1 MDNNLVIT
9 VSELNR
15 RIKTSLEA
23 GYADTWIEAEISNL
37 RVPASGHCYLTLK
50 DSASQM
56 RAVMFRYVRKKLRF
70 IPQDGMQVMCFGSIN
85 VYEPRGE
92 YQLNIERMEPRGV
105 GALQLAFEQLKNKL
119 AVEGLFDEKR
129 KKPLPYLPQSIGVIT
144 SGTGAALRDILQ
156 VLTRRF
162 PGLHIRVLP
171 VAVQG
176 DGAAREI
183 AAAIADANNH
193 AVADVLIVGR
203 GGGSLED
210 LWAFNEECVARAI
223 SDSVIPV
230 ISAVGHEIDF
240 TIADFVADLRAPT
253 PSAAA
258 ELAVREKRELVRA
271 VETLYAS
278 LSRRILQRIAIERTG
293 ASSAAD
299 RLMRSARMITDA
311 QLAHDDLQQ
320 RLFQVLPR
328 LCVVR
333 RMAEQAIRTRLL
345 ARSPRHRI
353 EAYRGTTCFL
363 CEALDRNRAF
373 ALERMRSR
381 LQAGLA
387 RLSGLNPAAVL
398 ARGFSIARVQPSGSV
413 VRQASDLRVGDRLQ
427 IEMQLGSVDCLVE
440 RTHE

>member
-1 MDNNLVIT
+1 MDSKKLIT
-9 VSELNR
+9 VSDLNC
-15 RIKTSLEA
+15 RIKASLEDS
-23 GYADTWIEAEISNL
+23 YADIWIEAEISNL

-50 DSASQM
+50 DSASQL
-56 RAVMFRYVRKKLRF
+56 RAVMFRYARKKLRF
-70 IPQDGMQVMCFGSIN
+70 IPQDGMKIMCFGSIN

-119 AVEGLFDEKR
+119 AAEGLFDEDRKR
-129 KKPLPYLPQSIGVIT
+129 PLPYLPQSIGVIT

-162 PGLHIRVLP
+162 PGLHIKVLP

-176 DGAAREI
+176 EGAAREI
-183 AAAIADANNH
+183 ATAIADANAH
-193 AVADVLIVGR
+193 AVADILIVGR

-240 TIADFVADLRAPT
+240 TIADFVADMRAPT

-258 ELAVREKRELVRA
+258 ELAVREKRELIRTVA
-271 VETLYAS
+271 TMQAGLA
-278 LSRRILQRIAIERTG
+278 RRVLQRIAIERSAAG
-293 ASSAAD
+293 SAAD
-299 RLMRSARMITDA
+299 RLVRSARMVTDA

-320 RLFQVLPR
+320 RLFQTLPR
-328 LCVVR
+328 VCVFC
-333 RMAEQAIRTRLL
+333 RMAEQSVRARLL
-345 ARSPRHRI
+345 ALSPRQRI
-353 EAYRGTTCFL
+353 EAYRGTASFL
-363 CEALDRNRAF
+363 QDALDRNSAF
-373 ALERMRSR
+373 ALERMRAR
-381 LQAGLA
+381 LQTGLA

-398 ARGFSIARVQPSGSV
+398 ARGFSIARVQPSGTV
-413 VRQASDLRVGDRLQ
+413 VRRAPDVKAGDRLR
-427 IEMQLGSVDCLVE
+427 IELHKGSVDCLVE
-440 RTHE
+440 RVHE

>member
-1 MDNNLVIT
+1 MDSTKILT

-15 RIKTSLEA
+15 RIKASLEA
-23 GYADTWIEAEISNL
+23 GYADTWVEAEISNL
-37 RVPASGHCYLTLK
+37 RVPSSGHSYMTLK

-56 RAVMFRYVRKKLRF
+56 RAVMFRYARKRLRF
-70 IPQDGMQVMCFGSIN
+70 IPQDGMKVMCFGSITL
-85 VYEPRGE
+85 YEPRGE
-92 YQLNIERMEPRGV
+92 YQLTIERMEPRGV

-119 AVEGLFDEKR
+119 AAEGLFDEKR
-129 KKPLPYLPQSIGVIT
+129 KRPLPYLPQRIGVIT

-162 PGLHIRVLP
+162 PGLHIKVLP

-176 DGAAREI
+176 DGAAQEIAEAI
-183 AAAIADANNH
+183 AAANAH

-223 SDSVIPV
+223 YGSAIPV

-240 TIADFVADLRAPT
+240 TIADFVADMRAPT

-258 ELAVREKRELVRA
+258 ELAVREKHELVRTVA
-271 VETLYAS
+271 TLHAG
-278 LSRRILQRIAIERTG
+278 LARRVLQRIAIERT
-293 ASSAAD
+293 AARSAAD
-299 RLMRSARMITDA
+299 RLGRSVRIITDA

-320 RLFQVLPR
+320 RLLQALPR
-328 LCVVR
+328 VCAAR
-333 RMAEQAIRTRLL
+333 RTAEQALRARLL
-345 ARSPRHRI
+345 ALSPRQRI
-353 EAYRGTTCFL
+353 KAYRGTTIFL
-363 CEALDRNRAF
+363 KVALDRNTAF

-381 LQAGLA
+381 LQTGLA
-387 RLSGLNPAAVL
+387 RLSGLNPAAII

-413 VRQASDLRVGDRLQ
+413 VRRAADVRAGDRLKV
-427 IEMQLGSVDCLVE
+427 EMHEGSVDCLVE
-440 RTHE
+440 RVHE

>member
-1 MDNNLVIT
+1 
-9 VSELNR
+9 
-15 RIKTSLEA
+15 
-23 GYADTWIEAEISNL
+23 
-37 RVPASGHCYLTLK
+37 
-50 DSASQM
+50 
-56 RAVMFRYVRKKLRF
+56 
-70 IPQDGMQVMCFGSIN
+70 MCFGSIN

-92 YQLNIERMEPRGV
+92 YQLNIERMEPRGA

-119 AVEGLFDEKR
+119 ADEGLFDEKR

-144 SGTGAALRDILQ
+144 SGTGAALRDIVQ

-183 AAAIADANNH
+183 AAAIADANAH

-258 ELAVREKRELVRA
+258 ELAVREKRELIRT
-271 VETLYAS
+271 VETMQAALV
-278 LSRRILQRIAIERTG
+278 RRVSQRIAIERSAAG
-293 ASSAAD
+293 SAAD
-299 RLMRSARMITDA
+299 RLVRSARMITDA
-311 QLAHDDLQQ
+311 QRAHDDLQQ

-328 LCVVR
+328 VCAVR
-333 RMAEQAIRTRLL
+333 RMAEQSIRARLL
-345 ARSPRHRI
+345 ALSPRHRI
-353 EAYRGTTCFL
+353 EAYRGTTSFL
-363 CEALDRNRAF
+363 RDALDRNRAF

-398 ARGFSIARVQPSGSV
+398 ARGFSIVRVQPSGSV

-427 IEMQLGSVDCLVE
+427 IEMQQGSVDCLVE

>member
-1 MDNNLVIT
+1 MDNTKILT

-23 GYADTWIEAEISNL
+23 GYADTWVEAEISNL
-37 RVPASGHCYLTLK
+37 RVPASGHSYMTLK

-56 RAVMFRYVRKKLRF
+56 RAVMFRYARKRLRF
-70 IPQDGMQVMCFGSIN
+70 IPQDGMKVMCFGSIT

-92 YQLNIERMEPRGV
+92 YQLTIERMEPRGV

-119 AVEGLFDEKR
+119 AAEGLFDEKR
-129 KKPLPYLPQSIGVIT
+129 KRPLPYLPQRIGVIT

-162 PGLHIRVLP
+162 PGLHIKVLP

-176 DGAAREI
+176 DGSAQEI
-183 AAAIADANNH
+183 AAAIATANMH

-223 SDSVIPV
+223 YDSAIPV

-240 TIADFVADLRAPT
+240 TIADFVADMRAPT

-258 ELAVREKRELVRA
+258 ELAVREKHELVRTVA
-271 VETLYAS
+271 TLHAG
-278 LSRRILQRIAIERTG
+278 LARRVLQRIAIERT
-293 ASSAAD
+293 AARSVAD
-299 RLMRSARMITDA
+299 RLGRSVRIITDA

-320 RLFQVLPR
+320 RLLQALPR
-328 LCVVR
+328 VCSAR
-333 RMAEQAIRTRLL
+333 RTAEQAIRARLL
-345 ARSPRHRI
+345 ALSPRQRI
-353 EAYRGTTCFL
+353 EAYRGVTSFL
-363 CEALDRNRAF
+363 KDALDRNTAF
-373 ALERMRSR
+373 TLERMRSR
-381 LQAGLA
+381 LQTGLA

-398 ARGFSIARVQPSGSV
+398 ARGFSIARVQPCGSV
-413 VRQASDLRVGDRLQ
+413 VRRAAEVSAGDRLKV
-427 IEMQLGSVDCLVE
+427 EMHQGSVDCLVE
-440 RTHE
+440 RVHE